1 MFLPLIGSLIIGL
14 TAGFLGQKSRMCFVG
29 GFRDYLLVRDK
40 ELIKG
45 IISFIVSAWLTIMI
59 LKMVGN
65 FFPNIEDTVNVKY
78 VLYPTLINAIT
89 SKFGLLSLFG
99 GIGLGLLSTLVGGCP
114 LRQHVMAGQGRKDSM
129 VYLSGFYV
137 GIIVYYIAI
146 AETLAK
152 LV

>member
-14 TAGFLGQKSRMCFVG
+14 TAGFLGQKSRMCFIG

-40 ELIKG
+40 ELLKG
-45 IISFIVSAWLTIMI
+45 VMSFIVSAWLTIMI

-65 FFPNIEDTVNVKY
+65 FFPKIEDTVNVKY
-78 VLYPTLINAIT
+78 VLYPTFINAVT
-89 SKFGLLSLFG
+89 SKFALLSLFG
-99 GIGLGLLSTLVGGCP
+99 GIGLGLLSTLSGGCP

-129 VYLSGFYV
+129 VYLSGFYI

-146 AETLAK
+146 VKVLAK